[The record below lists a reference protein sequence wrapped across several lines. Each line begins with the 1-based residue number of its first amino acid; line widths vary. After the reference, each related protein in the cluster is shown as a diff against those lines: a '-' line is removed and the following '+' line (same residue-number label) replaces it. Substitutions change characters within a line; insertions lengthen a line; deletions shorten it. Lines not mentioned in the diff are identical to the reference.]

1 MEGFGETSTRMTNH
15 SGARQGIFFFLKR
28 LLDFKPGC
36 GSLKPKHLSIRA
48 PLDYHQLN
56 TCCHQQC
63 CNTLHRCT
71 HLHGILNITV
81 HQPPGYKIEMSLTY
95 NKNTHAHSDKTST
108 RIIATISKNKHNMY
122 YSHVKKFK
130 IMLS

>member
-1 MEGFGETSTRMTNH
+1 MLELMGSGEFWGNKYRDERPLWGPSRDV
-15 SGARQGIFFFLKR
+15 FKR

-36 GSLKPKHLSIRA
+36 GILKLKYLTMRA

-56 TCCHQQC
+56 TYYLQQC
-63 CNTLHRCT
+63 CNTLHNFT

-95 NKNTHAHSDKTST
+95 NKNTHTHSDKTST

-122 YSHVKKFK
+122 YSHVK
-130 IMLS
+130 SSR